1 MPKLIIC
8 KGLPASGKSTWAKAY
23 VKTNPNAVRINRDEL
38 RLMLKDVQFD
48 PKIENI
54 ITVAQDVLLSR
65 FLERRNDVVLDNT
78 NLNPKYWP
86 DLESLAYTLGV
97 EVEWKDFTHVPLS
110 ECIERDR
117 KRGAQSVGK
126 KVIERMW
133 RQFLREDPP
142 PPVYVDG
149 KPDAIICDIDGT
161 LALMGDRSPYD
172 ASTADQD
179 RLNEPVADIV
189 RTYIQQGY
197 VVLYCSGRDE
207 KFRELTERWLDK
219 FGLNESGVA
228 RLLMRPTGDNR
239 EDSIIKQELY
249 AKYIIGNYNV
259 RFCLDDRDRVVNAW
273 RDLGLT
279 CLQVNYGDF

>member
-1 MPKLIIC
+1 MPKLIVC
-8 KGLPASGKSTWAKAY
+8 RGLPASGKSVWAKAY

-48 PKIENI
+48 PDIEGI
-54 ITVAQDVLLSR
+54 ITSAQVFLMAGFGAESR
-65 FLERRNDVVLDNT
+65 DIVLDNT
-78 NLNPKYWP
+78 NLNPKVMREMEGWAKARDY
-86 DLESLAYTLGV
+86 EI
-97 EVEWKDFTHVPLS
+97 EIKDFTHVSLS

-161 LALMGDRSPYD
+161 LAKLGDRNPFD

-197 VVLYCSGRDE
+197 VVIYCSGRDE

-219 FGLNESGVA
+219 FDLNESGVA